1 MGHMIEW
8 PPGSGRKAHYD
19 DSEIAMMRG
28 FIEQREAGAITFD
41 ELQNQVST
49 LHELKVEFGQRIALP
64 VSGSSE
70 PEQDSL
76 FPIPEKAREQLV
88 ERRQREQPF

>member
-19 DSEIAMMRG
+19 DGEIAMMRG
-28 FIEQREAGAITFD
+28 FIEQREAGEITFD

-49 LHELKVEFGQRIALP
+49 LHDLKVEFGQRITLP
-64 VSGSSE
+64 GGPSASAQE
-70 PEQDSL
+70 SL
-76 FPIPEKAREQLV
+76 FPIPEKARQQLQ
-88 ERRQREQPF
+88 ERP